1 MVERIKELGAELEPH
16 DLPYRE
22 NLEHADIRIRKSGA
36 VISAYAAIPEL
47 TESWQSKR
55 SGIQP
60 QPVSGIIGSSGPGVP
75 DAIWT

>member
-1 MVERIKELGAELEPH
+1 MVEGIKELGAELEAH

-47 TESWQSKR
+47 TEPGQGKR

-60 QPVSGIIGSSGPGVP
+60 QPVSGIIGCSGPSVP
-75 DAIWT
+75 DAIRT